1 MPAVLNLPSLLPLT
15 RAGLALGL
23 LMVQGPALSA
33 QDLQRTLVT
42 QLGAAESTPTDQL
55 FELGHQLL
63 DSAPENT
70 DTFRNALIA
79 ALEGQSEK
87 ARLAGAVALKALKP
101 DATYAKDLL
110 KLIEPL
116 ATSSDDGVRA
126 LSMALCADPA
136 SFQRFTLPDVRKLVE
151 TNCKDELVPP
161 LVRIEAALALWRIGN
176 EADMQTAKSTLEL
189 FLRSS
194 DRELQV
200 RGALALADLNV
211 EGGKAWS
218 ILREIEDEPT
228 DFGRRAK
235 LFLQREEERREF
247 AHNLSR
253 LAERL
258 HGAATPE
265 TTDNNYR
272 LLDELKSRIRFNHVR
287 GAEVTDQELLE
298 YAAKGMLMGLDP
310 HSTFFTSDEY
320 KRFFFDLDREYGGI
334 GAFVN
339 FDQDDDF
346 SIVRPIYSGP
356 AYTAG
361 LLSGDKILEVDG
373 WETRDHTS
381 DEIISRLKGKPG

>member
-136 SFQRFTLPDVRKLVE
+136 SFQRFTLPESRFMIHQPSTAGQGTASDL
-151 TNCKDELVPP
+151 D
-161 LVRIEAALALWRIGN
+161 I
-176 EADMQTAKSTLEL
+176 TAKEVMKLRARYNKIIADAAGKKPDDIVADAHRDFWLNATEAKQYGIVDRVIATRAEL
-189 FLRSS
+189 
-194 DRELQV
+194 D
-200 RGALALADLNV
+200 
-211 EGGKAWS
+211 
-218 ILREIEDEPT
+218 
-228 DFGRRAK
+228 
-235 LFLQREEERREF
+235 
-247 AHNLSR
+247 
-253 LAERL
+253 
-258 HGAATPE
+258 
-265 TTDNNYR
+265 
-272 LLDELKSRIRFNHVR
+272 
-287 GAEVTDQELLE
+287 
-298 YAAKGMLMGLDP
+298 
-310 HSTFFTSDEY
+310 
-320 KRFFFDLDREYGGI
+320 
-334 GAFVN
+334 
-339 FDQDDDF
+339 
-346 SIVRPIYSGP
+346 
-356 AYTAG
+356 
-361 LLSGDKILEVDG
+361 
-373 WETRDHTS
+373 
-381 DEIISRLKGKPG
+381 